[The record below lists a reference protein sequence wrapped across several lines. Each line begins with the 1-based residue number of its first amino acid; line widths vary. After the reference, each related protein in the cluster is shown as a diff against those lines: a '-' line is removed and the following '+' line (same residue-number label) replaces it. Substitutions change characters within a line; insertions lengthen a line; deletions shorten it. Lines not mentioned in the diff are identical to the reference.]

1 MTALDAV
8 RPFAALTSP
17 TSPTSPTSFKPLAQ
31 MGEKT
36 TASRHRSTRMA
47 EDDDGPP
54 RQVLAG
60 PVADVQRAQNAADE
74 MSAAMA
80 QFRSRALRSSEE
92 RRGLDDS
99 YAHLLDE
106 SAPDK
111 IQRILAATWTS
122 PDELAR
128 RLSADFPD
136 VSDRWLALR
145 ILIAQRETLAP
156 EQQAVLDAVLAQAET
171 APPQEVRER
180 LAGIHCAIKARL
192 AHTGMPLAYTPSM
205 LRAAYRNFLCGD
217 EADVEVYQNWVAGFG
232 FERRTQV
239 LHFMEGALV
248 DDMRANDPSS
258 SAREFLLP
266 LARLAVLRRLRTCE
280 TAFITRVSTSPLAR
294 PFNDRAQD
302 WLHFLLAILTDPQ
315 ALDGALRDVTG
326 DAAMRQ
332 GFDAHGKLIGLLQ
345 RACRMLP
352 GEPLQTPDARDAV
365 LDGLLRFADAAYRR
379 EPVAAAADPASR
391 HRRSA

>member
-1 MTALDAV
+1 MNALDSV
-8 RPFAALTSP
+8 RPLSSLA
-17 TSPTSPTSFKPLAQ
+17 PLAPHAPSVRFAQ
-31 MGEKT
+31 TQEKT
-36 TASRHRSTRMA
+36 AASRHRASQMA
-47 EDDDGPP
+47 EDDDGPT
-54 RQVLAG
+54 RQILAG
-60 PVADVQRAQNAADE
+60 PVADIQRAQNASDE

-92 RRGLDDS
+92 RRSLDDS

-106 SAPDK
+106 SAPNK
-111 IQRILAATWTS
+111 IQRILAATWAS
-122 PDELAR
+122 PETLAR
-128 RLSADFPD
+128 MLCVDFPD

-145 ILIAQRETLAP
+145 ILISQRESLAP
-156 EQQAVLDAVLAQAET
+156 AQQHALDTLLAQAEA

-180 LAGIHCAIKARL
+180 LAGVHCAIKARL
-192 AHTGMPLAYTPSM
+192 ANAGMPLGYTPAM

-217 EADVEVYQNWVAGFG
+217 EADVEIYQNWIAGFG
-232 FERRTQV
+232 FDRRTQV

-258 SAREFLLP
+258 TAREFLLP
-266 LARLAVLRRLRTCE
+266 LTRLAVLRRLRTCE
-280 TAFITRVSTSPLAR
+280 ATFITRVSTSPLAR

-345 RACRMLP
+345 RACQLLP
-352 GEPLQTPDARDAV
+352 GEPLQTQDARDAV
-365 LDGLLRFADAAYRR
+365 LDGLLRFAEAAYRR
-379 EPVAAAADPASR
+379 EPVAAGADPVSR
-391 HRRSA
+391 DRRSV